1 MKVVLLQNIDGLGHK
16 FDVKEVKNGYV
27 RNFLLPRKLVEIATM
42 AAIQE
47 LEKRKAL
54 WAEKHKEV
62 VAALQKKAEGL
73 KDASFEFSLKVG
85 EKDEVFSS
93 VNQKDIEKSLQK
105 KGFDKVEVELK
116 KPIKEIGEHQVQVN
130 FGEGIKAKIKV
141 VVTKER

>member
-1 MKVVLLQNIDGLGHK
+1 MKVVLLQNIEGLGHK
-16 FDVKEVKNGYV
+16 FDVKEVKSGYV
-27 RNFLLPRKLVEIATM
+27 RNFLLPRKLVEIATI
-42 AAIQE
+42 AAIKE

-54 WAEKHKEV
+54 WAKKHKEEIS
-62 VAALQKKAEGL
+62 ALQEKVESL

-130 FGEGIKAKIKV
+130 FGEGIKVKLKII
-141 VVTKER
+141 VTGSN